1 MQYLCFYDVKAKI
14 LSDDTFSFDFLF
26 HFSYRILPCFGER
39 KMEVNP

>member
-26 HFSYRILPCFGER
+26 DFSYCILPCFGER